1 MVGYPAGLRS
11 SGLESAVLQLSWDA
25 LLFDFDGVLADSER
39 VHQFSW
45 NTVLKPYGIQFSWD
59 DYVKQCVGVADA
71 VVAKRLKLPDPA
83 EAVAR
88 KQDLFRKTL
97 EEHPPFLEETL
108 ELIRELPQNQRLAVV
123 SSSFRREV
131 EPPLIRAGIRD
142 CFELVVCGNDV
153 ERLKPAP
160 DPYLLAA
167 KKLGVSRPLVI
178 EDSDSGVASGKAAGF
193 EVLRVSSVGNVARE
207 VRERLLRRPADNLVD
222 NLD

>member
-1 MVGYPAGLRS
+1 LT
-11 SGLESAVLQLSWDA
+11 WDA

-39 VHQFSW
+39 THHFSW
-45 NTVLKPYGIQFSWD
+45 NTVLEPYGIQFSWD
-59 DYVKQCVGVADA
+59 DYVKQCVGIADPMVAE
-71 VVAKRLKLPDPA
+71 RLKLPDA
-83 EAVAR
+83 AAAVAR

-97 EEHPPFLEETL
+97 EAHPPFFEETL
-108 ELIRELPQNQRLAVV
+108 QLVRELAQNHRLAVV
-123 SSSFRREV
+123 SSSYRREV

-178 EDSDSGVASGKAAGF
+178 EDSDSGVAAGKAAGF
-193 EVLRVSSVGNVARE
+193 EVLRVSGVAEVAKE
-207 VRERLLRRPADNLVD
+207 VRDHLKHSSE
-222 NLD
+222 